1 MATSVDL
8 GRLSARQA
16 AQHIRQG
23 ELSAE
28 DMVQACLAR
37 IEAREGTIRAW
48 SAVNPDAA
56 LAQAQALDR
65 RGSSAGP
72 LHGVPLGVKDVFDT
86 YDLPTE
92 HGSPIYQGWQPMGD
106 AACVAAARAAGAVIL
121 GKTHTAEFANLH
133 PPPTRNPHNPAHTP
147 GGSSSGSAAA
157 VADFMVPLALGTQ
170 TGGSTVRPASFCG
183 IVGFKPSF
191 GEISRAGLKL
201 SAESLDTVGL
211 FGRDVGDVALLAHVL
226 YSLNPV
232 IRLQRPPRVALFRTP
247 RWSRVQPA
255 MQHGIEHAAQC
266 FASAGAQVV
275 ELDAGAQFEELF
287 EAHACIMRYEIARG
301 MVWETQVHRNRYS
314 DIYREKVDAGLV
326 TTRAQWRDA
335 LAVRAHWQTWMA
347 QSMQAFDLLLTAPA
361 ADEAPVGLTSTGD
374 SSFNGIW
381 TALGVPCL
389 NLPNTRG
396 PQGLPLGVQLV
407 AANGADELLLQ
418 GALWAERALAE
429 RSS

>member
-1 MATSVDL
+1 MATSADPNE
-8 GRLSARQA
+8 LSARQA
-16 AQHIRQG
+16 AQRIREG
-23 ELSAE
+23 KLSAE
-28 DMVQACLAR
+28 ELVRACLAR
-37 IEAREGTIRAW
+37 IKARDGTIHAW
-48 SAVNPDAA
+48 STVNADAA
-56 LAQAQALDR
+56 LAQARALDR
-65 RGSSAGP
+65 LGSSAGP
-72 LHGVPLGVKDVFDT
+72 LHGLPLGVKDVFDT

-92 HGSPIYQGWQPMGD
+92 HGSPIYRGWQPMSD
-106 AACVAAARAAGAVIL
+106 AACVAAARAAGAVVL

-133 PPPTRNPHNPAHTP
+133 PPPTCNPHNPAHTP

-157 VADFMVPLALGTQ
+157 VADFMAPLALGTQ

-211 FGRDVGDVALLAHVL
+211 FGRDVGDVALLAHAL

-232 IRLQRPPRVALFRTP
+232 VPLTKAPRVALFRTP

-255 MQHGIEHAAQC
+255 MQLGIEHAAQC
-266 FASAGAQVV
+266 FASAGAQIV

-301 MVWETQVHRNRYS
+301 MVWETQVHRTRYS
-314 DIYREKVDAGLV
+314 DVYREKVDAGLA
-326 TTRAQWRDA
+326 TTRTQWRDA
-335 LAVRAHWQTWMA
+335 LTVRARWQTWMS
-347 QSMQAFDLLLTAPA
+347 QNMQAFDLLLTAPA
-361 ADEAPVGLTSTGD
+361 ADEAPLGLTSTGD

-396 PQGLPLGVQLV
+396 PYGLPLGVQLV
-407 AANGADELLLQ
+407 AACGADELLLQ
-418 GALWAERALAE
+418 GALWAERVLAA
-429 RSS
+429 RSN

>member
-56 LAQAQALDR
+56 LAQARALDR

-211 FGRDVGDVALLAHVL
+211 FGRDVGDAALLAHVL

-335 LAVRAHWQTWMA
+335 LAVRARWQTWMA

>member
-335 LAVRAHWQTWMA
+335 LAVRARWQTWMA

>member
-56 LAQAQALDR
+56 LAQARALDR

-255 MQHGIEHAAQC
+255 MQHGIELAAQC

-275 ELDAGAQFEELF
+275 ELDGGAQFEELF

-314 DIYREKVDAGLV
+314 DIYREKVGAGLA

-335 LAVRAHWQTWMA
+335 LAVRARWQTWMA

-396 PQGLPLGVQLV
+396 PQGLPLGVQLA

-418 GALWAERALAE
+418 CALWAERVLAA
-429 RSS
+429 RSN